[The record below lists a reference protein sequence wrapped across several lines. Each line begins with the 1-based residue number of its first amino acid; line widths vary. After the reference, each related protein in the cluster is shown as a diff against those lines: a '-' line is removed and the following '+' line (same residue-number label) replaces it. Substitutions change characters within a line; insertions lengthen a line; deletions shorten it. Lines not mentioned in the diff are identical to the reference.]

1 MPLTC
6 FEMTQNYRA
15 NMVMSVVKVGK
26 ESLFQ
31 FYHSTCTGVEDSLG
45 SWSFP
50 SILFEIGVSLLIIK
64 YINI

>member
-15 NMVMSVVKVGK
+15 NIVTSVVKVGK

-31 FYHSTCTGVEDSLG
+31 FCHSTCTGG
-45 SWSFP
+45 RGQSWVLVLAFN
-50 SILFEIGVSLLIIK
+50 FV
-64 YINI
+64 

>member
-15 NMVMSVVKVGK
+15 NMVTSVVKVGK

-31 FYHSTCTGVEDSLG
+31 FCHSTCTGVEDSLWCY
-45 SWSFP
+45 SWP
-50 SILFEIGVSLLIIK
+50 STLFEIGVSLLFILIC
-64 YINI
+64 